1 MFMSRIRT
9 LAIVIGAGFG
19 LGACSF
25 AADAL
30 FPSLTGDEPSG
41 QAARQ
46 ASPAPPTAM
55 TPAPRTAAPPPPP
68 AAAAPPPPPSLGTT
82 NFVPPRVTPGQPTG
96 TFVGQKVVQIRTELS
111 RLQSG
116 VLRQNSNL
124 QNVRSQTIRNSQ
136 SYHGTIAAINSRLQV
151 GTTPGN
157 PTLINQWNA
166 AQALLASIDN
176 DVAQLNSL
184 ANDVAGV
191 STLSAYLLETTRAAY
206 GLTGAVDEDHR
217 QLAILEDE
225 VNRTVVLIDRLLN
238 ELSEDI
244 GRQTNYLGNER
255 ANLTTLSLAIKNGE
269 MLGSSLANRAYAS
282 AAPAISALP
291 APAPVASASRRP
303 VQQSGPRRPLVVIR
317 FDRPN
322 VEYEQ
327 ALYTA
332 VSRALERR
340 PSATF
345 DLVAVAPS
353 RGNAAQV
360 TVAANTSKRNA
371 ESVLRSLSDM
381 GLPLDRVRLSAMTSG
396 QASTNEV
403 HIYVR

>member
-46 ASPAPPTAM
+46 AGPAPPTAM

-68 AAAAPPPPPSLGTT
+68 AAAPPPPPSLGTT

-291 APAPVASASRRP
+291 APVANASRRP

>member
-1 MFMSRIRT
+1 MSRIKT
-9 LAIVIGAGFG
+9 LAIVVGTGCG

-25 AADAL
+25 TADAL
-30 FPSLTGDEPSG
+30 WPSLTGDDPSG
-41 QAARQ
+41 ETAEQGRPKSQ
-46 ASPAPPTAM
+46 TASAPTPGQQPPPPPAD
-55 TPAPRTAAPPPPP
+55 APPPPP
-68 AAAAPPPPPSLGTT
+68 ALGTT
-82 NFVPPRVTPGQPTG
+82 NFVPPNVTPGRSTG
-96 TFVGQKVVQIRTELS
+96 TFVGQKVVQLRTELS
-111 RLQSG
+111 RLQRG
-116 VLRQNSNL
+116 VLRQNGNL
-124 QNVRSQTIRNSQ
+124 QNVRAQTIRNSQ
-136 SYHGTIAAINSRLQV
+136 QYHGTIAAINARLQV

-157 PTLINQWNA
+157 PTLINQWND

-184 ANDVAGV
+184 ANEVAGV

-269 MLGSSLANRAYAS
+269 MLGGSLANRAFS
-282 AAPAISALP
+282 TAAPAISAIP
-291 APAPVASASRRP
+291 APAPSASRRP

-345 DLVAVAPS
+345 DLVAVAPNT
-353 RGNAAQV
+353 GNAAQV
-360 TVAANTSKRNA
+360 TVAASTSKRNA

-396 QASTNEV
+396 RASTNEV

>member
-1 MFMSRIRT
+1 MSRIRT
-9 LAIVIGAGFG
+9 LAIVVGTSYG

-30 FPSLTGDEPSG
+30 WPSLTGDDPSG
-41 QAARQ
+41 KKSAKQVQ
-46 ASPAPPTAM
+46 PKS
-55 TPAPRTAAPPPPP
+55 RTASAPTPNRQPPPLADAPPPPP
-68 AAAAPPPPPSLGTT
+68 ALGTT
-82 NFVPPRVTPGQPTG
+82 NFVPPTVTPGQSTG
-96 TFVGQKVVQIRTELS
+96 TFVGQKVVQLRTELS
-111 RLQSG
+111 RLQRG
-116 VLRQNSNL
+116 VLRQNGNL
-124 QNVRSQTIRNSQ
+124 QNVRAQTIRNSQ
-136 SYHGTIAAINSRLQV
+136 QYHGTIAAINARLQV

-157 PTLINQWNA
+157 PTLINQWNG
-166 AQALLASIDN
+166 AQAMLASIDN
-176 DVAQLNSL
+176 DIAQLNSL
-184 ANDVAGV
+184 ANEVAGV

-269 MLGSSLANRAYAS
+269 MLGGSLANRAFS
-282 AAPAISALP
+282 TAAPAISAIP
-291 APAPVASASRRP
+291 APAPSASRRP

-345 DLVAVAPS
+345 DLVAVAPNT
-353 RGNAAQV
+353 GNAAQV
-360 TVAANTSKRNA
+360 TVAASTSKRNA

-396 QASTNEV
+396 RASTNEV

>member
-19 LGACSF
+19 VGACSF

-41 QAARQ
+41 QTARQ
-46 ASPAPPTAM
+46 AGAAPSTA
-55 TPAPRTAAPPPPP
+55 TTTRTAAPPPPP
-68 AAAAPPPPPSLGTT
+68 AAAPPPPPSLGTT
-82 NFVPPRVTPGQPTG
+82 NFVPPTVTPGQPTG

-124 QNVRSQTIRNSQ
+124 QNARSQTIRNSQ

-282 AAPAISALP
+282 AAP
-291 APAPVASASRRP
+291 VASASRRP

-332 VSRALERR
+332 VSRALERL

-345 DLVAVAPS
+345 DLVAVAPN

-381 GLPLDRVRLSAMTSG
+381 GLPLERVRLSAMTSG

>member
-1 MFMSRIRT
+1 MTIRKYRPLVFT
-9 LAIVIGAGFG
+9 AAIWLSG
-19 LGACSF
+19 CSF
-25 AADAL
+25 ASESL
-30 FPSLTGDEPSG
+30 WPSLSGEDPSG
-41 QAARQ
+41 AAPQAAQVQPVR
-46 ASPAPPTAM
+46 
-55 TPAPRTAAPPPPP
+55 PAPRPAIAAQRPP
-68 AAAAPPPPPSLGTT
+68 ALGTT
-82 NFVPPRVTPGQPTG
+82 NFKAPGVTPGQNTG
-96 TFVGQKVVQIRTELS
+96 TFVGKQVVELRRELR
-111 RLQSG
+111 RLQGNVSG
-116 VLRQNSNL
+116 NNRKL
-124 QNVRSQTIRNSQ
+124 QSSRAKIVQDSQR
-136 SYHGTIAAINSRLQV
+136 YHGAVSAINARLQV

-184 ANDVAGV
+184 ANEVAGV
-191 STLSAYLLETTRAAY
+191 STLSAYVLETTRAAY

-269 MLGSSLANRAYAS
+269 MLGSSLANRAFS
-282 AAPAISALP
+282 TSAPAISAMP
-291 APAPVASASRRP
+291 APAPTAAPTASRRP

-340 PSATF
+340 PTATF
-345 DLVAVAPS
+345 DLVAVAPN

-396 QASTNEV
+396 QAASNEV